1 MPKKTESKSGLFEIL
16 SVKNAKSKHDSS
28 EVEIRIP
35 NFQNFGLGLAELE
48 RQAEEHEKKLEANM
62 SPAKRKKKEAEWAK
76 EEAEGDAFLKELAE
90 NMRSA
95 ASEAKKEV
103 SKASPDDKDVRMASF
118 LAEAMDQLAK
128 SLEDGP
134 DDPDSNDETVKKEES
149 RPGDFELFTVMPSDG
164 MKWDTKSEAKIDEF
178 IKTWPT
184 VRPQILKQAHAYY
197 KKLYPELKEIF
208 GDMTEFNFFMPK
220 PTKPEV
226 LEDIF
231 SINMIYLRD
240 DGAIGISGSCTWD
253 EEHGFGAVIKKG
265 KVVAFGH
272 ADEGFC

>member
-1 MPKKTESKSGLFEIL
+1 MPKKAKSKSGLFEIL

-48 RQAEEHEKKLEANM
+48 RQAEEHEKKLEAEM
-62 SPAKRKKKEAEWAK
+62 TPEERAK
-76 EEAEGDAFLKELAE
+76 EEAETNAVIEDSIKSFRAMAEESKKELE
-90 NMRSA
+90 RMPEGDPMKEMKRMLMESMEEA
-95 ASEAKKEV
+95 AAAMEGDEDEHESEEEEETPTKKINNP
-103 SKASPDDKDVRMASF
+103 K
-118 LAEAMDQLAK
+118 
-128 SLEDGP
+128 
-134 DDPDSNDETVKKEES
+134 
-149 RPGDFELFTVMPSDG
+149 DFELLTVSPSDG
-164 MKWDTKSEAKIDEF
+164 TKWDANAEAKIDEF
-178 IKTWPT
+178 IVAWPE

-208 GDMTEFNFFMPK
+208 GDMTEFNFIMPK

-253 EEHGFGAVIKKG
+253 EEHGFGAVIKNG
-265 KVVAFGH
+265 KVVTFGH